1 MFHAL
6 VLGLVIMNITDCRF
20 KAVAF
25 ALRACCKGG
34 LHIPW
39 GMRTPNKLKFI
50 PQIVLTV
57 PFTKTFVSPLK
68 AVAFSL
74 RV

>member
-6 VLGLVIMNITDCRF
+6 ALGLVIMNITDCRF

-34 LHIPW
+34 ASHTL
-39 GMRTPNKLKFI
+39 GYANPNKLKFI

-74 RV
+74 RA